1 MNAESA
7 QIGAMVQVRRSYK
20 YPQQRGL
27 VGSITKRYG
36 AFDYL
41 ALEIRLEDGST
52 RLFWP
57 DDLKEVKEKTSA
69 RSSSWWRM
77 FSIFK

>member
-1 MNAESA
+1 MNPESA
-7 QIGAMVQVRRSYK
+7 QIGAMVQVRKSYK

-27 VGSITKRYG
+27 VGSIKQRYG

-41 ALEIRLEDGST
+41 ALEVQFEDGST
-52 RLFWP
+52 KLFWP

-69 RSSSWWRM
+69 RS
-77 FSIFK
+77 FS